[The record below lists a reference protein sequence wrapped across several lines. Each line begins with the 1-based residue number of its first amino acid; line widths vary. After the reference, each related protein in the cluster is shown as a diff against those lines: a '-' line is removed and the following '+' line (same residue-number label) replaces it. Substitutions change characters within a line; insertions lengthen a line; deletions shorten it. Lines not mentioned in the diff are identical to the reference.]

1 MQSSFKVKIMAYI
14 EITRPWWIL
23 VLLPV
28 LLGPAFIG
36 SNGHIPIMQL
46 LTAVLSFTL
55 IKCSS
60 TVFNDYFDRN
70 IDRIIHANRPLPSG
84 RLTEK
89 EVFIFATLLMISGFI
104 VAYFVNV
111 TFLILG
117 AFSSLFYLL
126 HIWKIKKNVSIPGI
140 ATIGTN
146 FSISLIVLGGW
157 AIDSPLNFLS
167 LYIALLVFLWD
178 MSHDTASAIRDYKGD
193 RSEGL
198 QSFAVSFGKKTASKI
213 ATVLFI
219 IVIFM
224 SLYLSV
230 IIKLYY
236 LMIIIFVFSL
246 FLVRPFLRLLQD
258 PNHENAAN
266 AHKTLSFYLIALFV
280 YIIIAIILKR

>member
-1 MQSSFKVKIMAYI
+1 MLSYKEKTLAYI
-14 EITRPWWIL
+14 EITRPWWIP

-36 SNGHIPIMQL
+36 SNGHIPFSKL
-46 LTAVLSFTL
+46 LTAIFSFTL

-70 IDRIIHANRPLPSG
+70 IDRLIHAKRPLPSG

-89 EVFIFATLLMISGFI
+89 EVFIFAAILMVSGFI
-104 VAYFVNV
+104 VAYFVNL
-111 TFLILG
+111 TFLLLG
-117 AFSSLFYLL
+117 AFSSIFYLL
-126 HIWKIKKNVSIPGI
+126 HIWKIKRTVSIPGI

-167 LYIALLVFLWD
+167 LYMALLVFLWD
-178 MSHDTASAIRDYKGD
+178 MSHDTASAIRDYNGD

-198 QSFAVSFGKKTASKI
+198 QSFAVSFGNKKASQI

-219 IVIFM
+219 MVIFM
-224 SLYLSV
+224 SLYLAV
-230 IIKLYY
+230 MIKLYY
-236 LMIIIFVFSL
+236 LMIIIFVSSI
-246 FLVRPFLRLLQD
+246 FLVRPFLSLLRDQ
-258 PNHENAAN
+258 NHENAAN

-280 YIIIAIILKR
+280 YIIIAIILKK